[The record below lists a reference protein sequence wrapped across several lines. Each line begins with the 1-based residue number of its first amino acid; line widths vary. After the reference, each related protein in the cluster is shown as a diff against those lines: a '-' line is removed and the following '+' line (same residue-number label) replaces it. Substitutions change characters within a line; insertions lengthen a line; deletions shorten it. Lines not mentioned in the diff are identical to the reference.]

1 MVTMIGRGC
10 APTSGVAG
18 LGLAILAMGMA
29 PQEAAAEDFRSWRL
43 LGQSAHFTAEL
54 DNANTVPAVPDRG
67 FSGKA
72 SAWFALRKGHLV
84 LHYRIESDMDLNA
97 GFAQS
102 ETEDDDVTQIHLHN
116 APPGIAGPH
125 VLNVYKLPAQDD
137 DDLTLLPNQGLALGS
152 WDDRDLSEGLPP
164 GPASVPLSTVLDE
177 LCLGNI
183 YVNVHGTGDQ
193 SVGAL
198 RGNLEPTRRG
208 ARLCRW
214 LEHRDDDDD

>member
-1 MVTMIGRGC
+1 MMSMIERWG
-10 APTSGVAG
+10 APAGVVAG
-18 LGLAILAMGMA
+18 LGLAILATSFA
-29 PQEAAAEDFRSWRL
+29 PREAAADEFRSWRL
-43 LGQSAHFTAEL
+43 LGQGAHFRAEL
-54 DNANTVPAVPDRG
+54 ENANTVPAVPDRG

-72 SAWFALRKGHLV
+72 SAWLALRKGRLV

-97 GFAQS
+97 GFPQS
-102 ETEDDDVTQIHLHN
+102 ETAEDDVTQIHLHN

-125 VLNVYKLPAQDD
+125 VLNVYKRPAQDD
-137 DDLTLLPNQGLALGS
+137 DDLTLLPNQGLVFGI
-152 WDDRDLSEGLPP
+152 WDDLDLSEGLAP
-164 GPASVPLSTVLDE
+164 GPASVPFSEVLDE

-193 SVGAL
+193 GAGAL

-208 ARLCRW
+208 ARLCRY